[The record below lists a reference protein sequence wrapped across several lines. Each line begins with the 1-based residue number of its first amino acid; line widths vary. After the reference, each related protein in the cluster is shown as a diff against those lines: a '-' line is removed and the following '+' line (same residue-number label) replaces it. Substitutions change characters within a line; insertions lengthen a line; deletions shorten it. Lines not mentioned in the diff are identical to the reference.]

1 MILNGSQRGGALK
14 LAAHLLNV
22 VENDHV
28 EVHEVSGFNTEDL
41 TGAFPEADAVAK
53 GTRCQQFL
61 FSLSLSPAETERVS
75 VEQFEAA
82 IEKAEARLGLSGQAR
97 MIVFHEKKGRR
108 HAHVV
113 WSRIDVDK
121 MTAINLPFYKTRLK
135 EVSKDLILEHGW
147 RLPDCLRDRENR
159 DPRNFTLDEWQQAK
173 RLGKDARDIKRT
185 FQEAWAVSDTGDAF
199 AHALEEK
206 GYVLARGDRG
216 RFVAVDIHGE
226 VYAVLKFTAQKAK
239 QVREKLG
246 DAKDLRSVDEAREYI
261 ARSIQPALSRW
272 QTELETK
279 KRKLKDRQERDRRK
293 MVERQR
299 AERQHLKTKLAER
312 RIREVQKRQARF
324 RKGLQGLWDRVRGER
339 RKIREQNE
347 LEAWQALQRDQKQ
360 TERMIF
366 QHLDERRML

>member
-14 LAAHLLNV
+14 LAAHLLNL

-28 EVHEVSGFNTEDL
+28 KVHEVSGFSTEDL
-41 TGAFPEADAVAK
+41 TGAFQETDAIAK

-61 FSLSLSPAETERVS
+61 FSLSLSPPETERVS
-75 VEQFEAA
+75 IEQFEAA

-135 EVSKDLILEHGW
+135 EVSKDLFLEHGW
-147 RLPDCLRDRENR
+147 RLPDGLRDRENR

-216 RFVAVDIHGE
+216 RFVAVDVHGE
-226 VYAVLKFTAQKAK
+226 VYAVPKFTGLRAK

-246 DAKDLRSVDEAREYI
+246 DAKDLRSVDVAKAYI
-261 ARSIQPALSRW
+261 AETMQPTLSRW
-272 QTELETK
+272 QEELDTRN
-279 KRKLKDRQERDRRK
+279 RKLKDRQERDRRK
-293 MVERQR
+293 MVERQ
-299 AERQHLKTKLAER
+299 
-312 RIREVQKRQARF
+312 
-324 RKGLQGLWDRVRGER
+324 
-339 RKIREQNE
+339 
-347 LEAWQALQRDQKQ
+347 
-360 TERMIF
+360 
-366 QHLDERRML
+366 